1 MSRSHRSHHPGPPV
15 QSVTS
20 VPESL
25 AEEQASRIR
34 RYLLTMAV
42 RTVCFVGAAITGMR
56 GAPAWVWGSMAIA
69 AIVLPYIA
77 VVMANAVRSR
87 PAGGAGPVTPSP
99 DDRPEQIQP

>member
-1 MSRSHRSHHPGPPV
+1 MNRPHRSHHLGPPV

-20 VPESL
+20 VPQSL

-34 RYLLTMAV
+34 RYLFTMGV
-42 RTVCFVGAAITGMR
+42 RTACFIGAAVTGMR
-56 GAPAWVWGSMAIA
+56 GASAWVWGSMAIA

-87 PAGGAGPVTPSP
+87 PMPGSSPVSPSP
-99 DDRPEQIQP
+99 DDRPEQIRP